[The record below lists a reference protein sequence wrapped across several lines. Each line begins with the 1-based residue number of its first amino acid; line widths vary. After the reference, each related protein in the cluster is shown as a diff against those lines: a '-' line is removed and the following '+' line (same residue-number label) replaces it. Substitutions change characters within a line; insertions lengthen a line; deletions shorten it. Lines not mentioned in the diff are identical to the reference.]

1 VTETSTSELSLTETT
16 PSPEPASAPA
26 PTLEPDLTHAR
37 PAVRKC
43 GAAYRRAFNAYMET
57 ADEKDPHWAKSHAA
71 DKGKLA
77 FREAMPVLSSFEGIR
92 DFIACTAH
100 GILMGAI
107 PQEQSGHLL
116 YAAQVALATLQ
127 REPKPRKPA

>member
-1 VTETSTSELSLTETT
+1 VTELSTAELCVLEST
-16 PSPEPASAPA
+16 PEREPASEPDPA
-26 PTLEPDLTHAR
+26 LEPDSTHAR

-43 GAAYRRAFNAYMET
+43 GAAYRRAFNAYME
-57 ADEKDPHWAKSHAA
+57 ANAGKSCSKLSAA
-71 DKGKLA
+71 RAAGLA
-77 FREAMPVLSSFEGIR
+77 YRNAMPLLSSFEGIR

-100 GILMGAI
+100 GILIGAI
-107 PQEQSGHLL
+107 PPEQSGRLL

>member
-1 VTETSTSELSLTETT
+1 MTELSATELCLIEST
-16 PSPEPASAPA
+16 PAPEPASAPA
-26 PTLEPDLTHAR
+26 PAHEPDLTHAR
-37 PAVRKC
+37 PAVRNC

-57 ADEKDPHWAKSHAA
+57 SDGDDFDKKKAA
-71 DKGKLA
+71 GVGGLA
-77 FREAMPVLSSFEGIR
+77 YREAMPLLSSFEGIR

-107 PQEQSGHLL
+107 PQEQSGRVL

-127 REPKPRKPA
+127 REPKPRKTA

>member
-1 VTETSTSELSLTETT
+1 MTELSATELCLIESI
-16 PSPEPASAPA
+16 PAPEPASEPA
-26 PTLEPDLTHAR
+26 PTLEPDSTQAR

-127 REPKPRKPA
+127 REPKPRKTA